1 MAIRK
6 RTFEVGRFFFLA
18 KMKMTHFLSEKKE
31 RKKLVKQLWV
41 DETINLQFFWS
52 KGKIL
57 IKEFFSSLK
66 SAQTI
71 LNYWKEKWFKHV
83 KDTKAILFKN
93 FLNTN
98 FIKEG
103 LKE

>member
-1 MAIRK
+1 
-6 RTFEVGRFFFLA
+6 
-18 KMKMTHFLSEKKE
+18 MTHFLSEKKK

-41 DETINLQFFWS
+41 DETINLQFFWP

-57 IKEFFSSLK
+57 IKGFIVRLEKVCRL
-66 SAQTI
+66 

-83 KDTKAILFKN
+83 KDTQAKLFKN

-103 LKE
+103 LKEYNLEIYSKK